1 MTPPPFPTY
10 YPELDGRE
18 GGEEEE
24 EEEGEEGRDERE
36 QFSSVSLPGSSSI
49 EYPNRYDTR

>member
-18 GGEEEE
+18 EEEEE